1 MKHRLASQGPTG
13 RLWPTFPILLLF
25 ISFLFFFLR
34 RNKRCPSLSFLLSSR
49 RLVGSSEERLSPKK
63 KKKLGWGMRG
73 CLLLHV
79 CHFFLRELKARSG
92 GGGREIEGTAD

>member
-25 ISFLFFFLR
+25 FSFFFFFCGGINAVPPSPSSFHLGVWWALR
-34 RNKRCPSLSFLLSSR
+34 RRGC
-49 RLVGSSEERLSPKK
+49 
-63 KKKLGWGMRG
+63 LGWGMRG

-79 CHFFLRELKARSG
+79 CHFFLRDLKARSG